1 MICFLWKTLVC
12 WTTISLDGRHVRI
25 ARAGRLLLSGCWTG
39 WIVAVNFLQSLLWD
53 ALSKAGEAKHFPADL
68 GTWVEHWNMSLIAQL
83 ARRPNEGATSSAQF
97 PIQSDNTILRS
108 GTNLGHWEKKKNR
121 DRGGSIRQ
129 HPNKNKSSTDLK
141 CIHKSEICR
150 QHVDSM

>member
-108 GTNLGHWEKKKNR
+108 GTNLGHWEKKKNEIAVAAS
-121 DRGGSIRQ
+121 DSIQ
-129 HPNKNKSSTDLK
+129 TKTKVQLISNASIKVKYA
-141 CIHKSEICR
+141 
-150 QHVDSM
+150 DSM

>member
-108 GTNLGHWEKKKNR
+108 GTNLGHWEKKKNEIVVAAS
-121 DRGGSIRQ
+121 DSIQ
-129 HPNKNKSSTDLK
+129 TKTKVQLISNASIKVKYA
-141 CIHKSEICR
+141 
-150 QHVDSM
+150 DSM

>member
-25 ARAGRLLLSGCWTG
+25 ARAGRLFLSGCWTG

-108 GTNLGHWEKKKNR
+108 GTNLGHWEKKKNEIVVAAS
-121 DRGGSIRQ
+121 DSIQ
-129 HPNKNKSSTDLK
+129 TKTKVQLISNASIKVKYA
-141 CIHKSEICR
+141 
-150 QHVDSM
+150 DSM

>member
-108 GTNLGHWEKKKNR
+108 GTNLCHWEKKKNEIVVAAS
-121 DRGGSIRQ
+121 DSIQ
-129 HPNKNKSSTDLK
+129 TKTKVQLISNASIKVKYA
-141 CIHKSEICR
+141 
-150 QHVDSM
+150 DSM

>member
-108 GTNLGHWEKKKNR
+108 GTNLGHWEKKKIEIVVAAS
-121 DRGGSIRQ
+121 DSIQ
-129 HPNKNKSSTDLK
+129 TKTKVQLISNASIKVKYA
-141 CIHKSEICR
+141 
-150 QHVDSM
+150 DSM